1 MESNRLNSGRGAKR
15 LLLVTILVFSAG
27 CGLENQTSAPQSQQ
41 QAKPKTTTDIGEF
54 DPNAGKEVVSSDV
67 NITNPITAALEA
79 YQPLKQQV
87 AGLGID
93 HAVNLFYALEGRYPK
108 DHEEFMQRIITDN
121 QMRLPAL
128 PSGLAYQYDVANHKL
143 VVIRSD
149 TGAAVE

>member
-1 MESNRLNSGRGAKR
+1 MESNSMNSGHAATS
-15 LLLVTILVFSAG
+15 LFLAAVLSFSVG
-27 CGLENQTSAPQSQQ
+27 CGLESSTSTQQTQ
-41 QAKPKTTTDIGEF
+41 KPARLKTTTDIGEF

-67 NITNPITAALEA
+67 NITNPLTAALEA

-93 HAVNLFYALEGRYPK
+93 HAVNLFHALEGRYPK

-128 PSGLAYQYDVANHKL
+128 PSGLAYQYDVENHKL